1 MMRKLFLFLLGL
13 LLWGAA
19 YSDPASIFQYKIEP
33 TEGQKAEF
41 FRKARKDPE
50 LYSYNP
56 MHVGNVWWY
65 VTYWHN
71 PYEPDSQPYKGREIV
86 DSTFINGNKYYRF
99 NPHYGSLQ
107 DFWLRNIG
115 DVTML
120 WDHHDIYNDLDD
132 NPNTDFFFFFYFTIT
147 THNPDDPCLLWIWTL
162 YNPYFPF
169 GCYLVDTG
177 WIHYYGQITQYRQH
191 NYIPLGGDMFYTTI
205 WIRGFGPVYRATD
218 EADVN
223 LYGCIING
231 TSYGEIPS
239 SNDDFNIPA
248 IDDILLNVYPNPSQ
262 QGFDISYNIPKEYGV
277 SKLTIYNLRGQK
289 VLQAEV
295 RGSGVLHWDGR
306 DTMQNK
312 LASGI
317 YLIQIVSTQGMNS
330 IRKVTVK

>member
-1 MMRKLFLFLLGL
+1 MRKLFLFLLGL

-41 FRKARKDPE
+41 FRKAREDPE

-56 MHVGNVWWY
+56 MHIGNVWWY

-132 NPNTDFFFFFYFTIT
+132 NPNTDFLINEDFTIT

-295 RGSGVLHWDGR
+295 RGSGVFHWDGR

>member
-1 MMRKLFLFLLGL
+1 MRKLFLFLLGL

-132 NPNTDFFFFFYFTIT
+132 NPDTDFLINEDFTIT

-295 RGSGVLHWDGR
+295 RGSGVFHWDGR

>member
-19 YSDPASIFQYKIEP
+19 YSDPASILQYKIEP
-33 TEGQKAEF
+33 TEEQKAEF

-132 NPNTDFFFFFYFTIT
+132 NPDTDFLINEDFTIT

-248 IDDILLNVYPNPSQ
+248 IDDILLNVHPNPSQ
-262 QGFDISYNIPKEYGV
+262 QGFYISYNIPKEYDV

-289 VLQAEV
+289 VLQEEV
-295 RGSGVLHWDGR
+295 RGSGVFHWDGR

-317 YLIQIVSTQGMNS
+317 YFAKVNTLLGQSTS
-330 IRKVTVK
+330 TKLTLK